1 MIDAMDKLCDTLY
14 KALDEVSEK
23 PLTTSSLD
31 NIFKIVGSIYK
42 LEKMER
48 KDDGY
53 SSNSSYAR
61 RSSMGYGRNSY
72 GRDNYM
78 RGNSNDYIMGASRH
92 NKEDVKMELYKLMQD
107 ADDENVKD
115 MLQSFIREMEN

>member
-61 RSSMGYGRNSY
+61 RSSMGYGHNSY
-72 GRDNYM
+72 GRDSYM

-107 ADDENVKD
+107 TDDENVKD
-115 MLQSFIREMEN
+115 MLQNFIREMER

>member
-107 ADDENVKD
+107 TDDENVKD

>member
-1 MIDAMDKLCDTLY
+1 
-14 KALDEVSEK
+14 
-23 PLTTSSLD
+23 
-31 NIFKIVGSIYK
+31 
-42 LEKMER
+42 MER

-72 GRDNYM
+72 GRDSYM
-78 RGNSNDYIMGASRH
+78 RGNSNDYIMGVSRH

-107 ADDENVKD
+107 TDDENVKD
-115 MLQSFIREMEN
+115 MLQSFIREVER

>member
-1 MIDAMDKLCDTLY
+1 MIDAMDRLCDMLY

-61 RSSMGYGRNSY
+61 GSSMRYGQNSY
-72 GRDNYM
+72 GRDYM
-78 RGNSNDYIMGASRH
+78 RGNSNDYIMGTSRH

-107 ADDENVKD
+107 TDDENVKD
-115 MLQSFIREMEN
+115 MLQNFIREMER

>member
-42 LEKMER
+42 LEKME
-48 KDDGY
+48 K
-53 SSNSSYAR
+53 
-61 RSSMGYGRNSY
+61 
-72 GRDNYM
+72 
-78 RGNSNDYIMGASRH
+78 
-92 NKEDVKMELYKLMQD
+92 KMMVIHQILLML
-107 ADDENVKD
+107 EEVP
-115 MLQSFIREMEN
+115 

>member
-1 MIDAMDKLCDTLY
+1 MIDAMDRLCDMLY

-42 LEKMER
+42 LEKMEK

-61 RSSMGYGRNSY
+61 GSSMRYGR
-72 GRDNYM
+72 
-78 RGNSNDYIMGASRH
+78 SNDYIMGTSRH

-107 ADDENVKD
+107 TDDENVKD
-115 MLQSFIREMEN
+115 MLQNFIREMER